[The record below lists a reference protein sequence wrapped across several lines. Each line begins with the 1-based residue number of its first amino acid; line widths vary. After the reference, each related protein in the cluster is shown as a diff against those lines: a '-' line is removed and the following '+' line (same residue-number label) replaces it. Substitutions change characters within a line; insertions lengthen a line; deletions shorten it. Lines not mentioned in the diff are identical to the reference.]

1 MGTVSCY
8 NETVGC
14 QTHVY
19 NSSLARHPVQAH
31 WDGAQAHNLF
41 YTFSSLS
48 RPFVFHSSSLYVKTV
63 TWTGDVGGY
72 GQDIAHMPR
81 ISLWIQGG
89 HLVSASPRRS
99 HSPQCWAVSFSLS
112 ETGHRQPVSQWTTWN
127 SYTLMV
133 HLYLCDSRGQLLF
146 WRELTLN

>member
-1 MGTVSCY
+1 MVGTVSCY

-31 WDGAQAHNLF
+31 WDGAQTHNLF

-48 RPFVFHSSSLYVKTV
+48 LPFVFPPSSLYVKTV
-63 TWTGDVGGY
+63 TWTGSVGGD

-81 ISLWIQGG
+81 ISLWIQRG
-89 HLVSASPRRS
+89 HLVSVSPRRP
-99 HSPQCWAVSFSLS
+99 HSPQCSVGLHGQSAPPSVKQDTGSSFSVDHM
-112 ETGHRQPVSQWTTWN
+112 E
-127 SYTLMV
+127 
-133 HLYLCDSRGQLLF
+133 
-146 WRELTLN
+146 